1 MSKTTTIDDDEIDTL
16 TCDEW
21 QARMSEFS
29 NMAIDAS
36 ERGESGR
43 AEYFWGIAATAMRA
57 AAILE
62 RRAAREDGTKPILR
76 RPPHEEIEIEKL
88 SVPQGELRV
97 RRELDP
103 KRRLGGSLNDMDLLN
118 DSSGWLV
125 LANVADHVLEI
136 KLLADEQPWQ
146 AAARFCPESASE
158 PSGIQRDIMVQKAAE
173 KILRE
178 QSRKIR
184 WLTFS

>member
-1 MSKTTTIDDDEIDTL
+1 MSKTTTTIDEINTL
-16 TCDEW
+16 TREQW

-36 ERGESGR
+36 ECGQNSQ

-62 RRAAREDGTKPILR
+62 RRSVRDDGTKPSPR
-76 RPPHEEIEIEKL
+76 KAPHEEIEIEKL

-158 PSGIQRDIMVQKAAE
+158 PSGIQRDLMVQKAAE